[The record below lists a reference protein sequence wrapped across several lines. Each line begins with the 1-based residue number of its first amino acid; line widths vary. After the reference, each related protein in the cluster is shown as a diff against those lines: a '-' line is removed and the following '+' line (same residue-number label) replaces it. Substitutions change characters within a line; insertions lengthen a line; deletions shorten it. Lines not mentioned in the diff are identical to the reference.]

1 MPTERGLN
9 PDCPLP
15 LFLADELEPQGMG
28 KAWDRVDNL
37 SRVLKASVLVATAT
51 AIGIALLS
59 AGNPVTLFADVT
71 ASLVDKPAIQPET
84 DRSAPTIQ
92 STADAQ
98 VSPPPANDA
107 PTRDVEIAVASESDS
122 QSQMEKSESSSEAL
136 FRQFQ
141 AWAVDRN
148 AQEQVGLVQFIQNA
162 SARVAENSR
171 SHRHA
176 RPIHSARAETRPVQ
190 NPRKKMRR
198 EQNARMP
205 SAQYARA
212 LEQPVQNAPAP
223 SFLETLGR
231 RY

>member
-1 MPTERGLN
+1 
-9 PDCPLP
+9 
-15 LFLADELEPQGMG
+15 
-28 KAWDRVDNL
+28 V
-37 SRVLKASVLVATAT
+37 
-51 AIGIALLS
+51 
-59 AGNPVTLFADVT
+59 
-71 ASLVDKPAIQPET
+71 
-84 DRSAPTIQ
+84 
-92 STADAQ
+92 
-98 VSPPPANDA
+98 NDA
-107 PTRDVEIAVASESDS
+107 PTRDIEIAVASESDS

-136 FRQFQ
+136 FKQFQ

-148 AQEQVGLVQFIQNA
+148 AQEQVGLVQSIQNA

-212 LEQPVQNAPAP
+212 QEQPVQNAPAP
-223 SFLETLGR
+223 SFLETMGR